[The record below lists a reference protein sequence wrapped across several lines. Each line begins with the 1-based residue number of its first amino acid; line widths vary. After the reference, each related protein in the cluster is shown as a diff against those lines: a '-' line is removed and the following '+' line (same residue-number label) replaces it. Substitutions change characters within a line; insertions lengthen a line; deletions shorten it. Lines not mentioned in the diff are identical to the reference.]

1 MAIDKLDLSTKKS
14 SIKKPKYYSIDT
26 GFFPQIVYLC
36 FSDEALQQIFEENM
50 LSVNIRAFERGE
62 AETHTIHTHV
72 GDLVIMVFDLANYE
86 MEDDDAMWV
95 GVISH
100 EVSHAVEK
108 LGHFIGEDNIAG
120 ETRAYITQSFVEQVY
135 SASLIERKE
144 IARKRDRGV
153 SNKKSKGEAG
163 DVLEVDINNHGST
176 GSDSAPP
183 KLPTVRRAKNTKG
196 RDQSE
201 AEDSVSTTRTARLSG
216 RSIEK

>member
-1 MAIDKLDLSTKKS
+1 MKKS
-14 SIKKPKYYSIDT
+14 SNKKLKYYSVDT

-36 FSDEALQQIFEENM
+36 FSDEALQQIFEENN

-72 GDLVIMVFDLANYE
+72 GDLIIMVFELANYE
-86 MEDDDAMWV
+86 FDDDDAIWV

-120 ETRAYITQSFVEQVY
+120 ETRAYLTQSIVEQVY
-135 SASLIERKE
+135 KASIIERKE
-144 IARKRDRGV
+144 HARKRDRAV
-153 SNKKSKGEAG
+153 SNKKHKTAEWPMSEM
-163 DVLEVDINNHGST
+163 DLDSNGSS

-183 KLPTVRRAKNTKG
+183 ELPTIRRAKNGKG
-196 RDQSE
+196 SSESE
-201 AEDSVSTTRTARLSG
+201 AEDSVSTTRTARVSS
-216 RSIEK
+216 RSAKK

>member
-1 MAIDKLDLSTKKS
+1 LDLSIKKS

-36 FSDEALQQIFEENM
+36 FSDEALQQIFAENM
-50 LSVNIRAFERGE
+50 LAVNIHAFERGE

-86 MEDDDAMWV
+86 DEEDDAMWV

-120 ETRAYITQSFVEQVY
+120 ETRAYLSQSFVEQVY

-144 IARKRDRGV
+144 IARKRDRSV
-153 SNKKSKGEAG
+153 SNKKGKGKAG
-163 DVLEVDINNHGST
+163 DVLEVDINDHGST

-183 KLPTVRRAKNTKG
+183 KLPTVRRAKNAKG
-196 RDQSE
+196 SDQSE
-201 AEDSVSTTRTARLSG
+201 TKDSVSTTRTARVSS
-216 RSIEK
+216 RSDSV

>member
-1 MAIDKLDLSTKKS
+1 MDLSIKKS

-36 FSDEALQQIFEENM
+36 FSDEALQQIFAENM
-50 LSVNIRAFERGE
+50 LAVNIRAFERGE

-72 GDLVIMVFDLANYE
+72 GDLVIMVFDLSNYE
-86 MEDDDAMWV
+86 LEDDDAMWV

-120 ETRAYITQSFVEQVY
+120 ETRAYLTQSFVEQVY

-144 IARKRDRGV
+144 SARKRDRSV
-153 SNKKSKGEAG
+153 PNKKGKGKAG
-163 DVLEVDINNHGST
+163 DVLEVDINDHGST

-183 KLPTVRRAKNTKG
+183 KLPTVRRAKNPKG
-196 RDQSE
+196 GNQSE
-201 AEDSVSTTRTARLSG
+201 AETSVRPIGTARVSNSSDSV
-216 RSIEK
+216 